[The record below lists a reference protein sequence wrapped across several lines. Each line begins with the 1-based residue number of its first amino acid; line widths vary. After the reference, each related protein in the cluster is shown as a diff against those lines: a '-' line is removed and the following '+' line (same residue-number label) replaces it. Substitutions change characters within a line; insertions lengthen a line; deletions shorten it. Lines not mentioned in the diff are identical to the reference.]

1 METAYSYL
9 KIPRLGIATFDT
21 FSIGL
26 EKHRVIALPESD
38 VSESRKKLRELR
50 RTGINI
56 SFNNWLKKVIGNV
69 ITVLF

>member
-1 METAYSYL
+1 MGTVFSYL
-9 KIPRLGIATFDT
+9 KIPRSRIATFDT

-26 EKHRVIALPESD
+26 EKHHVSALLEFD
-38 VSESRKKLRELR
+38 VTESRKKLQELR
-50 RTGINI
+50 KTGINI